1 MTMADALRDNKQRQR
16 IRLTV
21 AALTL
26 LVVAMFVSAAWLRL
40 A

>member
-1 MTMADALRDNKQRQR
+1 MAEALHDDKRRQR

-26 LVVAMFVSAAWLRL
+26 LIVAMFVSAAWLRL

>member
-1 MTMADALRDNKQRQR
+1 MTDKRTDPKQRQR
-16 IRLTV
+16 IHLTV

-26 LVVAMFVSAAWLRL
+26 LVVVMFVSAAWLRL

>member
-1 MTMADALRDNKQRQR
+1 MADTLRDNHQRRR
-16 IRLTV
+16 IHLTV

-26 LVVAMFVSAAWLRL
+26 LVALMFVSAAWLRL

>member
-1 MTMADALRDNKQRQR
+1 MTDILRDNNQRRR

-26 LVVAMFVSAAWLRL
+26 LVAAMFISAAWLRL

>member
-1 MTMADALRDNKQRQR
+1 MADVLHDDKRRQR

-21 AALTL
+21 AALLL
-26 LVVAMFVSAAWLRL
+26 LVVAMFLSAAWLRL

>member
-1 MTMADALRDNKQRQR
+1 MADVLHDNKQRQR
-16 IRLTV
+16 IHLTV

-26 LVVAMFVSAAWLRL
+26 LVVVMFVSATWLRL